1 MSRLVYSEAFSCG
14 SGCSSEFCPEPTTIH
29 HCNRGSTKGVSG
41 KMNTLKFR
49 NVEEWPANKLD

>member
-1 MSRLVYSEAFSCG
+1 MSRRRLQRGFSCG
-14 SGCSSEFCPEPTTIH
+14 SGCSSGLCPEPTAIH

-49 NVEEWPANKLD
+49 NVEEWPAN